1 MNNLSYGALETWEVI
16 ESLFILEKLSV
27 LKECRMKIYNDEFL
41 SWSSLLLINQPSS
54 CVKMSYW
61 LSLGLISTAC
71 LMVLYPVFE
80 RGGGGKG
87 RRSELV
93 QAWTYV
99 WSMYELQ
106 WSSKVMD
113 GKDWEPVRPFGKISG
128 RLQAELIQ
136 GTVYFKLYKMF
147 QLNSLLVNRLT
158 VTIKW
163 KGREELWSL
172 TKRK

>member
-1 MNNLSYGALETWEVI
+1 MWQINESFMNNLSYGALETWEVI

-80 RGGGGKG
+80 RGGGGGRKG

-128 RLQAELIQ
+128 KDSKQN
-136 GTVYFKLYKMF
+136 LYKVLF
-147 QLNSLLVNRLT
+147 ISSCTRCFNLIVCWW
-158 VTIKW
+158 IA
-163 KGREELWSL
+163 
-172 TKRK
+172 

>member
-1 MNNLSYGALETWEVI
+1 MWQINESFMNNLSYGALETWEVI

-128 RLQAELIQ
+128 KDSKQN
-136 GTVYFKLYKMF
+136 LYKVLF
-147 QLNSLLVNRLT
+147 ISSCTRCFNLIVCWW
-158 VTIKW
+158 IA
-163 KGREELWSL
+163 
-172 TKRK
+172 

>member
-1 MNNLSYGALETWEVI
+1 MWQINESFMNNLSYDALETWEVI

-128 RLQAELIQ
+128 KDSEQN
-136 GTVYFKLYKMF
+136 LYKVLF
-147 QLNSLLVNRLT
+147 ISSCTRCFNLIVCWW
-158 VTIKW
+158 IA
-163 KGREELWSL
+163 
-172 TKRK
+172 

>member
-1 MNNLSYGALETWEVI
+1 MSLNIFRFLVWQINESFMNNLSYDALETWEVI

-80 RGGGGKG
+80 RGGGKG

-128 RLQAELIQ
+128 KDSKQN
-136 GTVYFKLYKMF
+136 LYKVLF
-147 QLNSLLVNRLT
+147 ISSCTRCFNLIVCWW
-158 VTIKW
+158 IA
-163 KGREELWSL
+163 
-172 TKRK
+172 

>member
-1 MNNLSYGALETWEVI
+1 MWQINESFMNNLSYGALETWEVI

-80 RGGGGKG
+80 RGGGGGKG

-128 RLQAELIQ
+128 KDSKQN
-136 GTVYFKLYKMF
+136 LYKVLF
-147 QLNSLLVNRLT
+147 ISSCTRCFNLIVCWW
-158 VTIKW
+158 IA
-163 KGREELWSL
+163 
-172 TKRK
+172 

>member
-1 MNNLSYGALETWEVI
+1 MWQINESFMNNLSYGALETWEVI

-27 LKECRMKIYNDEFL
+27 LKECRTKIYNDEFL

-80 RGGGGKG
+80 RGGGGEKG

-128 RLQAELIQ
+128 KDSKQN
-136 GTVYFKLYKMF
+136 LYKVLF
-147 QLNSLLVNRLT
+147 ISSCTRCFNLIVCWW
-158 VTIKW
+158 IA
-163 KGREELWSL
+163 
-172 TKRK
+172 